1 MATDYFNSQP
11 HEEADQCSYD
21 ATWLLDIS
29 THSLTKRLTTIQT
42 LMERRFTHF
51 NSQPHEE
58 ADLIDD
64 FGFCVR
70 VISTHSLTKRLT
82 GDILTCT
89 VSRAFQLTASRR
101 GWREEGYVLKISG
114 NISTHSLTKRL
125 TYGFWLFMAS
135 HSISTHS
142 LTKRLTSN
150 HFKYNHF
157 FLISTHS
164 LTKRLTADKKTY
176 YYLKLI
182 STHSLTKRLT
192 VLPSVPV
199 ALAIFQLTA
208 SRRGWRS
215 LCRIRNGRIYFNSQP
230 HEEADYI
237 VEQVENAWMYF
248 NSQPHEEADNS
259 GGASQSKIN
268 ISTHSLTKRLTV
280 FWMKI
285 SLKRIISTH
294 SLTKRLT
301 RGRSMSCKNVCISTH
316 SLTKRLT

>member
-1 MATDYFNSQP
+1 
-11 HEEADQCSYD
+11 
-21 ATWLLDIS
+21 
-29 THSLTKRLTTIQT
+29 
-42 LMERRFTHF
+42 MERRFTHF

-70 VISTHSLTKRLT
+70 V
-82 GDILTCT
+82 
-89 VSRAFQLTASRR
+89 
-101 GWREEGYVLKISG
+101 
-114 NISTHSLTKRL
+114 ISTHSLTKRL

-208 SRRGWRS
+208 SRRG
-215 LCRIRNGRIYFNSQP
+215 
-230 HEEADYI
+230 
-237 VEQVENAWMYF
+237 
-248 NSQPHEEADNS
+248 
-259 GGASQSKIN
+259 
-268 ISTHSLTKRLTV
+268 
-280 FWMKI
+280 
-285 SLKRIISTH
+285 
-294 SLTKRLT
+294 
-301 RGRSMSCKNVCISTH
+301 
-316 SLTKRLT
+316 